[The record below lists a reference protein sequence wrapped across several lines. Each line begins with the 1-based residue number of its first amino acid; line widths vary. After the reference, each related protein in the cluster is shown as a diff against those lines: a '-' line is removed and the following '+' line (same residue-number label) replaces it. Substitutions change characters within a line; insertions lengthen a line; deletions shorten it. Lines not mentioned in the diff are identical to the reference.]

1 MSWITAGM
9 LAAYIGICE
18 YRAPSP
24 WVACESRWNW
34 ALGVLVPS
42 PIQGALPAAG
52 RMLGFTRRRRS
63 DAVPE
68 EPKL

>member
-52 RMLGFTRRRRS
+52 RMLGFTRRRRADV
-63 DAVPE
+63 DAEVKP
-68 EPKL
+68 

>member
-1 MSWITAGM
+1 MNWVTAAM
-9 LAAYIGICE
+9 LAGYIGICE

-42 PIQGALPAAG
+42 PIQGAIPAAG
-52 RMLGFTRRRRS
+52 RMLGLGRRRRA
-63 DAVPE
+63 DAIAQ
-68 EPKL
+68 EPRP

>member
-1 MSWITAGM
+1 MTWITAAM
-9 LAAYIGICE
+9 LAGYIGICE

-52 RMLGFTRRRRS
+52 RMLGLGRRRRS
-63 DAVPE
+63 DASHE
-68 EPKL
+68 EPRA

>member
-42 PIQGALPAAG
+42 PLQGALPAAG
-52 RMLGFTRRRRS
+52 RMLGLGRRRRA
-63 DAVPE
+63 DADAEVKP
-68 EPKL
+68 

>member
-1 MSWITAGM
+1 MTWVTAAL
-9 LAAYIGICE
+9 LAGYIGICE

-42 PIQGALPAAG
+42 PIQGAIPAAG
-52 RMLGFTRRRRS
+52 RMLGLGRRRRS

-68 EPKL
+68 EPKP

>member
-1 MSWITAGM
+1 MNFVTAAL
-9 LAAYIGICE
+9 LAGYIGICE

-42 PIQGALPAAG
+42 PIQGAIPAAG

-68 EPKL
+68 EPKP